1 MVRIL
6 TDSASDMPPAQA
18 REWGVDLIPTLVT
31 FPDGSTIQD
40 NVDLTSDEF
49 YQQMARFSDLPRT
62 SQPGPDAVRD
72 YYSKAAQAGDSVV
85 TITISSALSSLIQSA
100 QLGARMAGFTD
111 GYIIDSY
118 QASLSQQ
125 LQVRRAVRLR
135 DEGASAAEIAMY
147 LEREKRHVH
156 LLGMVEDLDHLRRG
170 GRLSVAATLTG
181 LMLGLK
187 PLIEINGKVC
197 AVGKARGWA
206 AACAAII
213 KRLEGMGGL
222 DPKREYM
229 LGYSVDPHEVDLL
242 QKYITE
248 TLGLP
253 PAELGQIGA
262 AVGTHVGPGTFGIVF
277 YDNQPDDF

>member
-1 MVRIL
+1 MC
-6 TDSASDMPPAQA
+6 TCWA
-18 REWGVDLIPTLVT
+18 WW
-31 FPDGSTIQD
+31 
-40 NVDLTSDEF
+40 
-49 YQQMARFSDLPRT
+49 RT
-62 SQPGPDAVRD
+62 W
-72 YYSKAAQAGDSVV
+72 
-85 TITISSALSSLIQSA
+85 TIS
-100 QLGARMAGFTD
+100 
-111 GYIIDSY
+111 
-118 QASLSQQ
+118 
-125 LQVRRAVRLR
+125 
-135 DEGASAAEIAMY
+135 
-147 LEREKRHVH
+147 
-156 LLGMVEDLDHLRRG
+156 
-170 GRLSVAATLTG
+170 
-181 LMLGLK
+181 
-187 PLIEINGKVC
+187 